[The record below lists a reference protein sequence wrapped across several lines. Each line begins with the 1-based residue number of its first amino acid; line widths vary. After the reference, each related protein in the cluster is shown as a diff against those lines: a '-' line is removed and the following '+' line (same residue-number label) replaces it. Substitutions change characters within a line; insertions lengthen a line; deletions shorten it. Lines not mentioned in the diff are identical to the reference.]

1 METGP
6 DSASEVLTNQ
16 YEATINDA
24 RITYTILFNSGY
36 ITGSNAQMMSKFKK
50 PVAYFLGGPKDMA
63 QKNVTQSRLL
73 LQPLADAVAG

>member
-16 YEATINDA
+16 YDATINDA

-63 QKNVTQSRLL
+63 QKNVT
-73 LQPLADAVAG
+73 